1 MTAIEGALIRIDSDL
16 RQIGVAFA
24 LIGGLAVSLRAEPRT
39 TRDVDLAVALK
50 DDAGAERVIRGLL
63 GLGYR
68 VVQQLEQDRT
78 RRLASVRLS
87 LPDAPR
93 IGIVID
99 LLFASSGIEREVVAA
114 AEELE
119 ILRGLR
125 MRVATAAHLVALKI
139 LAGRPQDRADVHAL
153 LPELDA
159 PGHDTVRAALELIA
173 RRGFDRK
180 KDLDQAYRRALA
192 SHVQSDEEE

>member
-1 MTAIEGALIRIDSDL
+1 MTAIERALIQVDSDL
-16 RQIGVAFA
+16 RQTGVPFA

-39 TRDVDLAVALK
+39 TRDVDLAVAVEN
-50 DDAGAERVIRGLL
+50 DMDAERIIRALL
-63 GLGYR
+63 ALGYR
-68 VVQQLEQDRT
+68 LVQQLEQDRAG
-78 RRLASVRLS
+78 RLASVRFT
-87 LPDAPR
+87 LPEEPR
-93 IGIVID
+93 FGIVVD

-139 LAGRPQDRADVHAL
+139 LAGRRQDRADVDAL
-153 LPELDA
+153 LGTLDVS
-159 PGHDTVRAALELIA
+159 GHDTVRAALDLIA

-180 KDLDQAYRRALA
+180 KDLDRAYRRALA
-192 SHVQSDEEE
+192 SHLRGDEED

>member
-1 MTAIEGALIRIDSDL
+1 MTPIERALIQVDSDL
-16 RQIGVAFA
+16 RQIGVPFA

-39 TRDVDLAVALK
+39 TRDVDLAIAVE
-50 DDAGAERVIRGLL
+50 DDAGAERVIHGLL

-68 VVQQLEQDRT
+68 VVQQLEQDRAG
-78 RRLASVRLS
+78 RLASVRFT
-87 LPDAPR
+87 LPNEPR
-93 IGIVID
+93 VGIVVD

-139 LAGRPQDRADVHAL
+139 LAGRRQDRADVDGL
-153 LPELDA
+153 LRELDA

-173 RRGFDRK
+173 RRGFDRE
-180 KDLDQAYRRALA
+180 KDLGRAYRRALA
-192 SHVQSDEEE
+192 SHVRGDEDE